1 MAGVLD
7 SSVGYTGGATSDPT
21 YESVCAGDG
30 HTEALR
36 LRLDPAVLTYE
47 ELIATFLDDPRVPT
61 HRDPREKAQY
71 KTAIFAQSPR
81 QAAIVRRQLSTA
93 GKDVELV
100 ERPHDWYDA
109 EEWHQHFYSGFKDL
123 PDEI

>member
-71 KTAIFAQSPR
+71 KTAIFAKSPR
-81 QAAIVRRQLSTA
+81 QAAIVRRQAPSAELEPTA
-93 GKDVELV
+93 AVAWLAPFS
-100 ERPHDWYDA
+100 RQARLRTIAP
-109 EEWHQHFYSGFKDL
+109 
-123 PDEI
+123 